1 MEMVI
6 LKTVMKRLHG
16 NSRYKVIDYNNKSYL
31 IDTASYLLSFIFPM
45 INWIRPMKA
54 YELSDDELKSIN
66 TEDLAPKKQNNND
79 TWIIIGGTT
88 FLSSIIKPFANLL
101 DLQITQF
108 LNLIICF
115 LLIMLIFSSR
125 YILHRKCALDF
136 PIKSS
141 NLFFKMKPTKNN
153 VIRTLYSYGAS
164 LFIALLMLA
173 AILDY
178 APNILIYFSF
188 TLFSF
193 IFSFINHFS
202 FGMGYVHIKE
212 LKEFKS

>member
-1 MEMVI
+1 M
-6 LKTVMKRLHG
+6 KTVMKRIHG
-16 NSRYKVIDYNNKSYL
+16 NSRYKVIEYKNNSYL

-45 INWIRPMKA
+45 INWFRPMKA

-66 TEDLAPKKQNNND
+66 TEDLAPKKQNNNN
-79 TWIIIGGTT
+79 TWMIIGWTT
-88 FLSSIIKPFANLL
+88 FLSSIIKPSLTLL

-115 LLIMLIFSSR
+115 LLIILIFTSR

-141 NLFFKMKPTKNN
+141 NLTFKMKPTKNN
-153 VIRTLYSYGAS
+153 LGRTLFMYFG
-164 LFIALLMLA
+164 LFLFSFAFLA
-173 AILDY
+173 TILDY
-178 APNILIYFSF
+178 EPNIFIYFIFTMFSF
-188 TLFSF
+188 TFL
-193 IFSFINHFS
+193 FINHAS

-212 LKEFKS
+212 